1 MDNLLQGVNVY
12 LIGMMGS
19 GKTTV
24 GKLLAEKLQYRFLDT
39 DALIETISKNS
50 INNIFAQEGEDYFRQ
65 LESQVLGEVSIYL
78 KTVIATGGGIILKPE
93 NWSYLHHGMIIWLDT
108 PIDILVKRLAEDQTR
123 PLLKNEDL
131 TEKLTN
137 LIKQRKSLYQQ
148 ADITI
153 TVEENDNPSLIVEKI
168 ITAIPSKIKTP
179 VNPELN

>member
-108 PIDILVKRLAEDQTR
+108 SIDILVKRLAEDQTR

-153 TVEENDNPSLIVEKI
+153 TVEENDNPDLIVEKI